1 MFPPFLDLLK
11 MKRDAPV
18 IFRVGCASGEFC
30 MPLYEYHRE
39 NCGKVFELLRRMSD
53 SDCDVS
59 CPDCRSQ
66 KVDRQF
72 STFSAGGCGSGGAR
86 GGFT

>member
-1 MFPPFLDLLK
+1 
-11 MKRDAPV
+11 
-18 IFRVGCASGEFC
+18 
-30 MPLYEYHRE
+30 MPLYEYHCE

-72 STFSAGGCGSGGAR
+72 STFSAGVCGSGAR

>member
-1 MFPPFLDLLK
+1 
-11 MKRDAPV
+11 
-18 IFRVGCASGEFC
+18 
-30 MPLYEYHRE
+30 MPLYEYQCE

-53 SDCDVS
+53 SDGDIA
-59 CPDCRSQ
+59 CPKCHSQ

-72 STFSAGGCGSGGAR
+72 STFSAGVCGPGAR